1 MMPLSYNGFGF
12 TAILI
17 MIGVLMLGQFLRY
30 LKVKIENRPVP
41 QKKQG

>member
-17 MIGVLMLGQFLRY
+17 MISVIVVGQAIRY
-30 LKVKIENRPVP
+30 LKEHS
-41 QKKQG
+41 QKNHHREEH

>member
-17 MIGVLMLGQFLRY
+17 MIAVLLAGQAFRY
-30 LKVKIENRPVP
+30 FREKYESRHHKEPH
-41 QKKQG
+41 

>member
-17 MIGVLMLGQFLRY
+17 MIGVLMLGQFFRY
-30 LKVKIENRPVP
+30 MKVKIESRPAP
-41 QKKQG
+41 QKKHL

>member
-17 MIGVLMLGQFLRY
+17 MVAVLVIGQAIRY
-30 LKVKIENRPVP
+30 LKDHSTS
-41 QKKQG
+41 QHHKQEH